1 MTSSKRPADSS
12 SSAAT
17 ATTTGEPAAKKPRVG
32 GFRVPAPANLPDG
45 PWRRKAVKIKQELI
59 VKSKIKKE
67 YAKVKKQL
75 GGDEQPSSSSSKSRD
90 IFARAEEQE
99 QEEQADE
106 ERKRLQ
112 RRANEDAEEEV
123 DVEEG
128 GDAADE
134 GETQGEKRVV
144 VGEGGEAP
152 PEPEIHPDRIRML
165 DEDEQGQADL
175 PEDVNGFRS
184 RPDAEQA
191 RNRDRRRQQRK
202 PGYFE
207 KELQE
212 AERKKAEAEAR
223 AKERERR
230 EKERERAIKER
241 ERHRRIMAKARAGGR
256 DGKRKLGKE
265 SLVMLDRVKRLV
277 GQK

>member
-1 MTSSKRPADSS
+1 M
-12 SSAAT
+12 
-17 ATTTGEPAAKKPRVG
+17 
-32 GFRVPAPANLPDG
+32 PAPANLPDG

-67 YAKVKKQL
+67 YAKVKARVQE
-75 GGDEQPSSSSSKSRD
+75 EQPTKAKD
-90 IFARAEEQE
+90 IFAETTQEDGAQDKAEYE
-99 QEEQADE
+99 ADQTQPRDE
-106 ERKRLQ
+106 KT
-112 RRANEDAEEEV
+112 V
-123 DVEEG
+123 DGQV
-128 GDAADE
+128 
-134 GETQGEKRVV
+134 
-144 VGEGGEAP
+144 
-152 PEPEIHPDRIRML
+152 EPEIHPDRIAML
-165 DEDEQGQADL
+165 DEDEQPDL

-207 KELQE
+207 KELAE

-223 AKERERR
+223 AAERERR
-230 EKERERAIKER
+230 EKEREKAIKER
-241 ERHRRIMAKARAGGR
+241 ERHRRIMAKARSGGR

-265 SLVMLDRVKRLV
+265 SFVMLDRVKRLV

>member
-1 MTSSKRPADSS
+1 MSSTKRPADSS
-12 SSAAT
+12 AASSS
-17 ATTTGEPAAKKPRVG
+17 EPAPKKPRVG

-67 YAKVKKQL
+67 YAKVKAKVQ
-75 GGDEQPSSSSSKSRD
+75 EQQPIKTKD
-90 IFARAEEQE
+90 IFAQTTEEEDDQQEIQQGDEKKVEEQ
-99 QEEQADE
+99 
-106 ERKRLQ
+106 
-112 RRANEDAEEEV
+112 
-123 DVEEG
+123 
-128 GDAADE
+128 
-134 GETQGEKRVV
+134 
-144 VGEGGEAP
+144 
-152 PEPEIHPDRIRML
+152 PEPEIHPDRIAML
-165 DEDEQGQADL
+165 DADEQPDL

-191 RNRDRRRQQRK
+191 RKRDRRRQQRK

-207 KELQE
+207 KELAE

-223 AKERERR
+223 AAERERR
-230 EKERERAIKER
+230 QKEREKAIKER
-241 ERHRRIMAKARAGGR
+241 ERHRRIMAKARSGGR

-265 SLVMLDRVKRLV
+265 SIVMLDRVKRLV

>member
-1 MTSSKRPADSS
+1 M
-12 SSAAT
+12 
-17 ATTTGEPAAKKPRVG
+17 
-32 GFRVPAPANLPDG
+32 PAPANLPDG

-75 GGDEQPSSSSSKSRD
+75 DQQQPGKGKD
-90 IFARAEEQE
+90 IFAKA
-99 QEEQADE
+99 
-106 ERKRLQ
+106 
-112 RRANEDAEEEV
+112 AEEEGEQHGENG
-123 DVEEG
+123 VEGKADGELLS
-128 GDAADE
+128 GDKAR
-134 GETQGEKRVV
+134 EKSPR
-144 VGEGGEAP
+144 
-152 PEPEIHPDRIRML
+152 PEPEIHPDRVRML
-165 DEDEQGQADL
+165 DGEEEADL
-175 PEDVNGFRS
+175 PEDVNGFRT

-202 PGYFE
+202 PGYFD
-207 KELQE
+207 KELRE

-230 EKERERAIKER
+230 EKEREKAIKER
-241 ERHRRIMAKARAGGR
+241 ERHRRIMAKARSGGR

-265 SLVMLDRVKRLV
+265 SIVMLDRVKRLV

>member
-1 MTSSKRPADSS
+1 MTSTKRPADSS
-12 SSAAT
+12 SASAA
-17 ATTTGEPAAKKPRVG
+17 AEPNPKKPRVG

-45 PWRRKAVKIKQELI
+45 PWRRKAVKIKQDLI

-67 YAKVKKQL
+67 YAKVKKQI
-75 GGDEQPSSSSSKSRD
+75 GEQQPARSRD
-90 IFARAEEQE
+90 IFAWAEEDGE
-99 QEEQADE
+99 VEDGG
-106 ERKRLQ
+106 KG
-112 RRANEDAEEEV
+112 RRDGDGDGEGDGDV
-123 DVEEG
+123 DTLGKGTRV
-128 GDAADE
+128 E
-134 GETQGEKRVV
+134 GET
-144 VGEGGEAP
+144 P
-152 PEPEIHPDRIRML
+152 PEPEIHPDRVRML
-165 DEDEQGQADL
+165 DEDEQPDL

-202 PGYFE
+202 PEYFE
-207 KELQE
+207 KELKE

-230 EKERERAIKER
+230 EKEREKAIKER
-241 ERHRRIMAKARAGGR
+241 ERHRRIMAKARSGGR

-265 SLVMLDRVKRLV
+265 SIVMLDRVKRLV